1 MESDPAAAARKA
13 SPEARGSAR
22 QTWLAGR
29 RILPRAALAACAALV
44 LVVGGCGPGKLRP
57 IASEWEF
64 NQQVLKSDRPVVV
77 YFSKQG
83 CAWCMFLDSCM
94 DQLYEEYSDRVT
106 FTRFELMSFWSKITC
121 EPIWKRYRIARFPTV
136 VLFVNGKE
144 KYRWVTNYSGDAYRP
159 VLDEVG
165 RHQAGRPPRRTPAAS
180 GGPPGKP

>member
-136 VLFVNGKE
+136 VLFVNSKE
-144 KYRWVTNYSGDAYRP
+144 KYRWVTEYGGDAYRP
-159 VLDEVG
+159 VLNEV
-165 RHQAGRPPRRTPAAS
+165 AGPPPLRRTPAAS

>member
-1 MESDPAAAARKA
+1 MGSDPAAAARKA
-13 SPEARGSAR
+13 SPDARGSAGA
-22 QTWLAGR
+22 AGR
-29 RILPRAALAACAALV
+29 RVVLRAALAACAALV
-44 LVVGGCGPGKLRP
+44 LVVGGCGPSRLRP

-64 NQQVLKSDRPVVV
+64 NQQVLKADRPVVV
-77 YFSKQG
+77 YFTKGG

-144 KYRWVTNYSGDAYRP
+144 KYRWVTNYSSDAYRP

-165 RHQAGRPPRRTPAAS
+165 RHQAGRPPQRTPAAS
-180 GGPPGKP
+180 VGPPGKP

>member
-13 SPEARGSAR
+13 TSEARGSAR

-29 RILPRAALAACAALV
+29 CVLPRAALAACAALV
-44 LVVGGCGPGKLRP
+44 LVVGGCGPSKLRP

-94 DQLYEEYSDRVT
+94 DQLCEEYRDRVT

-159 VLDEVG
+159 VLDEV
-165 RHQAGRPPRRTPAAS
+165 AGPPAPRRTPAAS